1 MNKDAFKLNS
11 ITKKDKIILISTV
24 LFLILVGYF
33 KFIFLPNVSV
43 LLKNKEEY
51 SKVYKQYNK
60 INSYKIENEQLK
72 IKLDDISKEYKGKM
86 TGLPN
91 APDMAR
97 AIRDLKVLG
106 DRSGVE
112 IENLNSIQENNK
124 ESNELINKDGNLV
137 DEKNKVNE
145 EKKINNLGVTNKS
158 LNINVSGSYL
168 NILSFIKEIESYNRI
183 SEVSNVMIS
192 KSNDLLSCNLSVNFY
207 YLNSEEGEKYDFNTE
222 SYGKE
227 DLFN

>member
-1 MNKDAFKLNS
+1 MNKEMFKLNS
-11 ITKKDKIILISTV
+11 ITKKDKIILVSTV
-24 LFLILVGYF
+24 VFLVLIGYV
-33 KFIFLPNVSV
+33 KFIFLPNLSS

-51 SKVYKQYNK
+51 SKVYNQYNK
-60 INSYKIENEQLK
+60 INSYKIENEKLK
-72 IKLDDISKEYKGKM
+72 IKLDDISTEYKEKI

-91 APDMAR
+91 TPDMAR
-97 AIRDLKVLG
+97 AICDLKVLG

-124 ESNELINKDGNLV
+124 ESNELINRDGNLV
-137 DEKNKVNE
+137 DKNNNINE
-145 EKKINNLGVTNKS
+145 EKKTNNLGVVSKS

-192 KSNDLLSCNLSVNFY
+192 KNNDLLSGNLSVNFY
-207 YLNSEEGEKYDFNTE
+207 YLYSEEGEKYDFNTG

>member
-1 MNKDAFKLNS
+1 MNKEMFKLNS
-11 ITKKDKIILISTV
+11 ITKKDKIILVSTV
-24 LFLILVGYF
+24 AFLVLIGYV
-33 KFIFLPNVSV
+33 KFIFLPNLSS

-51 SKVYKQYNK
+51 SKVYNQYNK
-60 INSYKIENEQLK
+60 INLYKIENEKLK
-72 IKLDDISKEYKGKM
+72 IKLDDISTEYKEKI

-91 APDMAR
+91 TPDMAR
-97 AIRDLKVLG
+97 AICDLKVLG

-124 ESNELINKDGNLV
+124 ESNELINRDGNLV
-137 DEKNKVNE
+137 DKNNNINE
-145 EKKINNLGVTNKS
+145 EKKTNNLGVVSKS

-192 KSNDLLSCNLSVNFY
+192 KNNDLLSCNLSVNFY
-207 YLNSEEGEKYDFNTE
+207 YLNSEEGEKYDFNTG